1 MNHAMVRQRK
11 VNSLATI
18 ASAYIYFNSAA
29 HWVLPSSS
37 FLSPSP
43 PPLHSPRPS
52 NIWIA
57 ASDDESS
64 SSSEQE
70 KSDDNNAFNANSILG
85 ETLDVS
91 LRGGGTYSWSNSKT
105 TPKDDVR
112 PPSKS
117 SASASAAST
126 AVSKDRYKR
135 IPFDGC
141 GSILLHQEPKEF
153 IQPTSPRNGRTGV
166 TLWSASYAI
175 SYYMDAKWSKGGD
188 WCTMGKQQQSKWT
201 VLELGAGLGLCSAV
215 ATKYGMDVVSSD
227 NDEQVVAL
235 LKENLERNKQ
245 LHESTLNVDKVEDEP
260 TSKSKQQQ
268 QMHVHSL
275 DWVIAANDPQV
286 ESSHPVFVALESL
299 GGADLVILSDV
310 IYGATQPAW
319 DTLLTLLNKF
329 NAQKKRLCSTGHQLV
344 VDQNND
350 SYTTTNTGQAQTIE
364 NRTSPIVLLG
374 YTQRRRDMSPQDE
387 ARFFAMLQAAGMEA
401 VLIPSTEIPNG
412 EKYMLTSL
420 FELRW
425 IR

>member
-1 MNHAMVRQRK
+1 
-11 VNSLATI
+11 
-18 ASAYIYFNSAA
+18 
-29 HWVLPSSS
+29 
-37 FLSPSP
+37 
-43 PPLHSPRPS
+43 
-52 NIWIA
+52 
-57 ASDDESS
+57 
-64 SSSEQE
+64 
-70 KSDDNNAFNANSILG
+70 
-85 ETLDVS
+85 
-91 LRGGGTYSWSNSKT
+91 
-105 TPKDDVR
+105 
-112 PPSKS
+112 
-117 SASASAAST
+117 
-126 AVSKDRYKR
+126 
-135 IPFDGC
+135 
-141 GSILLHQEPKEF
+141 
-153 IQPTSPRNGRTGV
+153 
-166 TLWSASYAI
+166 
-175 SYYMDAKWSKGGD
+175 
-188 WCTMGKQQQSKWT
+188 MGKQQQSKWT

-227 NDEQVVAL
+227 NDDQVVAL

-245 LHESTLNVDKVEDEP
+245 LHESTVNVHKVEDEP

-268 QMHVHSL
+268 QIHVHSL